1 MTESIDCAVIGAG
14 VVGLAIARAL
24 AMKGQDVI
32 VLESADA
39 IGTGTSSRNSE
50 VIHAGIYYPKNSLKA
65 LMCVRGKHLLYEYC
79 QSHGVEHRQIGK
91 LLVATTDD
99 QIPALENLQKSAA
112 ANDVTD
118 LEWVDGSTL
127 KDMEPELRAVGA
139 FLSPSTGI
147 IDSHGLMLAY
157 QGDAE
162 DAGAMIA
169 FNSPVKNGH
178 VETNGIVLTI
188 GGDEPMSLS
197 CQTVINSAGLYAQF
211 IANAIDGMPK
221 EHIPACHF
229 AKGNYFTLSGRGPF
243 SRPIYP
249 IPEAAGLGIHLTL
262 DLGGQ
267 AKFGPDVEWI
277 EDAPWLEDDAH
288 ISAIDYTVDPARQ
301 DRFYEAIRTYWP
313 GLPDN
318 SLLPGYAGMRPKIQ
332 APDEAAKDYVIQG
345 PNTHGVKGLVNLFGI
360 ESPGL
365 TSSLAI
371 AEEVINQL
379 A

>member
-1 MTESIDCAVIGAG
+1 MTETVDCAVIGAG

-24 AMKGQDVI
+24 AQSGREVI
-32 VLESADA
+32 ILESANA

-65 LMCVRGKHLLYEYC
+65 LMCVRGRHLLYEYC
-79 QSHGVEHRQIGK
+79 QSHGVEHRRIGK

-99 QIPALENLQKSAA
+99 QILPLENLGASAK
-112 ANDVTD
+112 ANGVDD
-118 LEWVDGSTL
+118 LEWIDGPTL
-127 KDMEPELRAVGA
+127 KKMEPELRAVGA

-147 IDSHGLMLAY
+147 IDSHSLMLAY

-169 FNSPVKNGH
+169 FNSSVINGSIENN
-178 VETNGIVLTI
+178 VITLSI
-188 GGDEPMSLS
+188 GGAEPMTLS
-197 CQTVINSAGLYAQF
+197 CQTVINSAGLYAQH
-211 IANAIDGMPK
+211 IASSIKGMPD
-221 EHIPACHF
+221 EHVPPCHF
-229 AKGNYFTLSGRGPF
+229 AKGNYFTLSGRSPF

-249 IPEAAGLGIHLTL
+249 VPETAGLGIHLTL

-277 EDAPWLEDDAH
+277 EDKPWLENADH
-288 ISAIDYTVDPARQ
+288 IAGIDYTVDPSRNT
-301 DRFYEAIRTYWP
+301 RFYETIRTYWP

-332 APDEAAKDYVIQG
+332 APDEAAKDYMIQG
-345 PNTHGVKGLVNLFGI
+345 PNDHGVNGLVNLFGI

-371 AEEVINQL
+371 AEEVLKKL

>member
-1 MTESIDCAVIGAG
+1 MTETIDCAVIGAG

-24 AMKGQDVI
+24 ALSGRDVI
-32 VLESADA
+32 IIESADG

-50 VIHAGIYYPKNSLKA
+50 VIHAGIYYPNNSLKA
-65 LMCVRGKHLLYEYC
+65 LMCVRGRKLLYEYC
-79 QSHGVEHRQIGK
+79 QSHGVEHRRIGK

-99 QIPALENLQKSAA
+99 QLKPLDKLRASAA
-112 ANDVTD
+112 ANGVDD
-118 LEWVDGSTL
+118 LEAVDRASL
-127 KDMEPELRAVGA
+127 KKMEPELRAVGA
-139 FLSPSTGI
+139 YLSPSTGI
-147 IDSHGLMLAY
+147 IDSHGLMLSY

-169 FNSPVKNGH
+169 FNSPVIKGH
-178 VETNGIVLTI
+178 IENNAITLSI
-188 GGDEPMSLS
+188 GGAEPMALS
-197 CQTVINSAGLYAQF
+197 CQTVINSAGLFAQH
-211 IANAIDGMPK
+211 IAASLDGMPR
-221 EHIPACHF
+221 ERVPPCHF
-229 AKGNYFTLSGRGPF
+229 AKGNYFTLSGRAPF

-277 EDAPWLEDDAH
+277 NDKPWLEDANH
-288 ISAIDYTVDPARQ
+288 IANIDYTVDSSRNP
-301 DRFYEAIRTYWP
+301 RFYEAIRTYWP
-313 GLPDN
+313 GLPDDA
-318 SLLPGYAGMRPKIQ
+318 LLPGYAGMRPKIQ
-332 APDEAAKDYVIQG
+332 APDEAAKDYMIQG
-345 PNTHGVKGLVNLFGI
+345 PNDHGVNGLVNLYGI

-371 AEEVINQL
+371 AEEILRKL

>member
-1 MTESIDCAVIGAG
+1 MTETIDCAVVGAG

-24 AMKGQDVI
+24 ALSGRDVI
-32 VLESADA
+32 ILESADA

-50 VIHAGIYYPKNSLKA
+50 VIHAGIYYPNNSLKA
-65 LMCVRGKHLLYEYC
+65 LMCVRGRKLLYEYC
-79 QSHGVEHRQIGK
+79 QSHGVEHRRTGK

-99 QIPALENLQKSAA
+99 QLESLDKLRVSAA
-112 ANDVTD
+112 ANGVDD
-118 LEWVDGSTL
+118 LEAVDGASL
-127 KDMEPELRAVGA
+127 KKMEPELRAVGA
-139 FLSPSTGI
+139 YLSPSTGI
-147 IDSHGLMLAY
+147 IDSHGLMLSY

-169 FNSPVKNGH
+169 FNSPVIKGQIENNAI
-178 VETNGIVLTI
+178 TLSI
-188 GGDEPMSLS
+188 GGAEPVALS
-197 CQTVINSAGLYAQF
+197 CQTVINSAGLFAQH
-211 IANAIDGMPK
+211 IAASLDGMPR
-221 EHIPACHF
+221 EDVPPCHF
-229 AKGNYFTLSGRGPF
+229 AKGNYFTLSGRAPF

-277 EDAPWLEDDAH
+277 NDKPWLEDANH
-288 ISAIDYTVDPARQ
+288 IANIDYTVDPLRNP
-301 DRFYEAIRTYWP
+301 RFYEAIRTYWP
-313 GLPDN
+313 GLPDDA
-318 SLLPGYAGMRPKIQ
+318 LLPGYAGMRPKIQ
-332 APDEAAKDYVIQG
+332 APDEAAKDYMIQG
-345 PNTHGVKGLVNLFGI
+345 PNDHGVNGLVNLYGI

-371 AEEVINQL
+371 AEEVLRKL

>member
-1 MTESIDCAVIGAG
+1 MTDSIDCAVIGAG
-14 VVGLAIARAL
+14 VVGLAIARSL
-24 AMKGQDVI
+24 AQKGREVI
-32 VLESADA
+32 ILEAADA

-65 LMCVRGKHLLYEYC
+65 LMCVRGRQLLYEYC
-79 QSHGVEHRQIGK
+79 QSHGVEHRRIGK

-99 QIPALENLQKSAA
+99 QIPALEKLHASAE
-112 ANDVTD
+112 ANGVDD
-118 LEWVDGSTL
+118 LEWVDGPTL
-127 KDMEPELRAVGA
+127 KKMEPELRAVGG

-162 DAGAMIA
+162 DAGAMLA
-169 FNSPVKNGH
+169 FNSPVKAGVIENGAIILS
-178 VETNGIVLTI
+178 V
-188 GGDEPMSLS
+188 GGAEPMTLA
-197 CQTVINSAGLYAQF
+197 CQTVINSAGLHAQR
-211 IANAIDGMPK
+211 IAASLEGMPRK
-221 EHIPACHF
+221 HVPPCHF
-229 AKGNYFTLSGRGPF
+229 AKGNYFTLSGRAPF

-277 EDAPWLEDDAH
+277 EEAPWLDDPVH
-288 ISAIDYTVDPARQ
+288 IESIDYTVYPARVG
-301 DRFYEAIRTYWP
+301 RFYEAIRTYWP
-313 GLPDN
+313 GLPDDA
-318 SLLPGYAGMRPKIQ
+318 LQPGYAGIRPKIQ
-332 APDEAAKDYVIQG
+332 GPDEAAKDYMIQG
-345 PNTHGVKGLVNLFGI
+345 TNEHGVNGLVNLYGI

-371 AEEVINQL
+371 AEEVLTKL